1 MSHPQT
7 GRLAAGCLA
16 LALGLLLPPPSR
28 AADAE
33 AAFKARCGDCH
44 GVRDIRH
51 WGAQRAD
58 PAVREAW
65 LDRFL
70 RRHYP
75 PSEAERALIVRH
87 IQEVIAATPK

>member
-1 MSHPQT
+1 MSHPRT
-7 GRLAAGCLA
+7 SRLGAIGCLA
-16 LALGLLLPPPSR
+16 IALGLFLPQPSH
-28 AADAE
+28 AAE
-33 AAFKARCGDCH
+33 TAFKARCGDCH

-51 WGAQRAD
+51 WGTQRAD
-58 PAVREAW
+58 ATAREAW

-87 IQEVIAATPK
+87 IQEVISATPK